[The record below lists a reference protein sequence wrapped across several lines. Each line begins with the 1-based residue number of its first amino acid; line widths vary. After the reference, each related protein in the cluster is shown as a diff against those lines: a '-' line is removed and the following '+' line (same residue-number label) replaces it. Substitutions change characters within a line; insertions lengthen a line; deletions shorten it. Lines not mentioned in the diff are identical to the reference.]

1 MIVAQLKDVLNSMPI
16 LKKLSEQQMP
26 ALTAF
31 KIMKIIKATDSQFE
45 DFNKTKIGLV
55 EQYGTRGE
63 DDNFLVDDDKLLTS
77 LADFSNTNKEL
88 YIEELQG
95 VLEEQIDIVAQ
106 PLTLKDIENLNLSP
120 TEIMRLDCFIKEE
133 SPSL

>member
-1 MIVAQLKDVLNSMPI
+1 MIAAQLKDILNSMPI

-45 DFNKTKIGLV
+45 DFNRTKIGLV
-55 EQYGTRGE
+55 EQYGMRGE
-63 DDNFLVDDDKLLTS
+63 DDNFLVDDENNII
-77 LADFSNTNKEL
+77 FSNTNKEL

-133 SPSL
+133 SPS